1 MADTKKE
8 HYVPRCYLEHF
19 EGTDGRIKVFD
30 KRLIQER
37 NQLKEEIAF
46 ENYFYDIKFDEII
59 KKIDSGKHQAMQ
71 DDIMRL
77 TGVNNWD
84 EIKIKIMNPKYIE
97 KDFFSKIERAYSDLL
112 KSIISKSYN
121 GNDWVIK
128 NCHPFSSDEKSYLS
142 FFIAIQVVRT
152 KTYREII
159 KQTIEKGYKA
169 LIYKQLNNSET
180 PIPKDSFSINVS
192 DDFVKLQHA
201 QTILDEDVLVDLAE
215 TISDHIW
222 VMYVNKTI
230 MPFYTS
236 DNPVLTI
243 PHKKDKYISY
253 SGFAS
258 EGIEIVFPITP
269 KLLIAMYD
277 KNTYSKYYTDLS
289 FIALTNTD
297 MIEYFNRV
305 QVERSFR
312 CIFSST
318 NDFEFAKQLCHQFP
332 RICDSSNLV
341 TVV

>member
-84 EIKIKIMNPKYIE
+84 EIKKRLMDSKYIE
-97 KDFFSKIERAYSDLL
+97 KDFLSKIEGEYGNLL
-112 KSIISKSYN
+112 KAIIAKSYN

-128 NCHPFSSDEKSYLS
+128 NCRPFSPDEKAYLS
-142 FFIAIQVVRT
+142 FFIAIQAIRT
-152 KTYREII
+152 KTYREMI

-169 LIYKQLNNSET
+169 LIYKQLNNSEY
-180 PIPKDSFSINVS
+180 PIPEDSFSIKVS

-201 QTILDEDVLVDLAE
+201 QTLLDEDVSVDLAE
-215 TISDHIW
+215 TFLDHIW
-222 VMYVNKTI
+222 VMYVNKTTL
-230 MPFYTS
+230 PFYTS

-243 PHKKDKYISY
+243 PHKKDKHRSY

-258 EGIEIVFPITP
+258 EGIEIVFPVTP
-269 KLLIAMYD
+269 NLLIAMYD
-277 KNTYSKYYTDLS
+277 KNIYSKYYKDLS

-297 MIEYFNRV
+297 KIKYFNRV

-318 NDFEFAKQLCHQFP
+318 NDFEFAKQLCDRFP
-332 RICDSSNLV
+332 QICDSSNLI
-341 TVV
+341 TVI